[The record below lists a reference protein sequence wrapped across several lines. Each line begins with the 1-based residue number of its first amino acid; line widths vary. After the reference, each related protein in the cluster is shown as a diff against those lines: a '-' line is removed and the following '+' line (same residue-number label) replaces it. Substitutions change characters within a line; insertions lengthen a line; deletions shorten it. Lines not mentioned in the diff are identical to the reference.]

1 MKQYLSLW
9 PYATVNFS
17 YYAIVGGFVS
27 YLAIMLTEKQ
37 FTSIEIGQVFA
48 FFTLCRT
55 VTGHLWAKWADKSHN
70 PKLFYQL
77 GLLICLL
84 FLLPLFWVENKT
96 LFFYI
101 VIAQMTAFWT
111 VISQLEVL
119 TIGAA
124 KGSAIVY
131 NRIRL
136 FGSLGFISAAVF
148 IGWQIELF
156 GGEVIMWFSLFALV
170 SQLIASYWVHNT
182 SSNQE
187 EQADANDDFVS
198 RCFKPGFLAF
208 MVASILLQMS
218 FAPYL
223 GFFTQYL
230 SINGY
235 QGSMV
240 GVLFALGTMSEMIMF
255 MLAGRILA
263 RFGVKL
269 LFVLCLGLT
278 VLRWVAQGYFVDVL
292 PLLIITQLGHAFSF
306 GLMHSAS
313 VYFIGQHFKPTQ
325 QNRGQFMYLGVT
337 FGLGGALG
345 AWLTGITWQNGAGSL
360 DTFLWAGAAALIATL
375 LILITPRKNFQ
386 FLPTNG

>member
-48 FFTLCRT
+48 LFTLCRT
-55 VTGHLWAKWADKSHN
+55 ITGHLWAKWADRSEN
-70 PKLFYQL
+70 PKRFFQL
-77 GLLICLL
+77 GLLISVL
-84 FLLPLFWVENKT
+84 FLLPLFWVQDKT
-96 LFFYI
+96 LFFYLI
-101 VIAQMTAFWT
+101 VAQMTAFWT

-119 TIGAA
+119 TIGASS
-124 KGSAIVY
+124 GSAVVY
-131 NRIRL
+131 NRVRL
-136 FGSLGFISAAVF
+136 FGSLGFITAAVF

-156 GGEVIMWFSLFALV
+156 GGEVIIWFSLSILLAQLLV
-170 SQLIASYWVHNT
+170 SQWL
-182 SSNQE
+182 SNPESKHE
-187 EQADANDDFVS
+187 EQISKDDDFFS
-198 RCFKPGFLAF
+198 RCLKPGFLSF
-208 MVASILLQMS
+208 LVASILLQVS

-240 GVLFALGTMSEMIMF
+240 GVLFALGTLSEMIMF
-255 MLAGRILA
+255 ILAGRILA

-269 LFVLCLGLT
+269 LFVICLALT
-278 VLRWVAQGYFVDVL
+278 ALRWVAQGYFVDVL
-292 PLLIITQLGHAFSF
+292 PLLIITQVAHAFSF

-313 VYFIGQHFKPTQ
+313 VYFIGQHFKPSQ

-337 FGLGGALG
+337 FGVGGAIG

-360 DTFLWAGAAALIATL
+360 DTFLWAGAAVLAAAL
-375 LILITPRKNFQ
+375 LILITPRRNFQ
-386 FLPTNG
+386 FLQSNG

>member
-55 VTGHLWAKWADKSHN
+55 VTGHLWAKWADKSEN
-70 PKLFYQL
+70 PKLFFQL
-77 GLLICLL
+77 GLLISLL
-84 FLLPLFWVENKT
+84 FLLPLFWVQDKT
-96 LFFYI
+96 LFFYL

-119 TIGAA
+119 TIGCSN
-124 KGSAIVY
+124 GSAVVY
-131 NRIRL
+131 NRVRL

-148 IGWQIELF
+148 IGWQIEVF
-156 GGEVIMWFSLFALV
+156 GGEVIIWFSLCALIAQLLV
-170 SQLIASYWVHNT
+170 SYWLCNPQAKH
-182 SSNQE
+182 E
-187 EQADANDDFVS
+187 EQVEENDDFIS
-198 RCFKPGFLAF
+198 RCLKPGFLSF
-208 MVASILLQMS
+208 MVASILLQVS

-240 GVLFALGTMSEMIMF
+240 GVLFALGTLSEMIMF

-263 RFGVKL
+263 RFGVKF
-269 LFVLCLGLT
+269 LFVTCLGLT

-313 VYFIGQHFKPTQ
+313 VYFIGQHFRPTQ

-337 FGLGGALG
+337 FGLGGAIG
-345 AWLTGITWQNGAGSL
+345 AWLTGITWQNGTGSL
-360 DTFLWAGAAALIATL
+360 DTFLWAGGAVLAATL

-386 FLPTNG
+386 FLQSNS